1 MFNNRSL
8 AFKLSFYILSCVI
21 VIAGIVTFKNS
32 IYTGEVLLGNIQES
46 ARNLCDSTVNQ
57 IDQTFLAAA
66 EKAKDMA
73 LVMENLKPTDPQL
86 KSLMSDFLE
95 NSDSSIFGSAV
106 AFEPNRFQS
115 GRLYYSPYV
124 FRDGDEVKFQYLGG
138 KDYQYFYM
146 DWYQIPKQLQR
157 PIWSEPYFD
166 EGGGEVL
173 MTTYSCP
180 FYRNRNG
187 HRVFEGVVTVDIS
200 LSKLQKLVDHM
211 KLYDQGYGFL
221 VSKFGR
227 IITHPD
233 VSLIMNHTLYS
244 LAEENKGFAHIRKVA
259 DDMIAGKTG
268 FIPYKSMTLGTDC
281 ILCYLPLKSND
292 WSLGIVIPK
301 KELLKG
307 VNKLNRQVAIMWG
320 FGLIALL
327 IVIFA
332 VSYSITMPLKTL
344 TKATE
349 AIGHGELT
357 RPVPEIGGSYEM
369 HQLAE
374 AFHYMQ
380 KDLLEH
386 IEHLKQTTAE
396 KEKIESE
403 LSIAKQIQLSII
415 PKIFP
420 PFPDRKE
427 LNLFAVLESAKAV
440 GGDLY
445 NFFFIDD
452 DNLCF
457 AVGDVSGKG
466 VPASLL
472 MAVTQTLLKA
482 TATDKLNPGQI
493 VTAMNNSLSED
504 NEMCMFVTYFLGIL
518 NIKTGELKYCNAGH
532 NPPFILKASG
542 SISKISNIHGIPMG
556 VMENNE
562 YGFSTLIIHAGDG
575 FISYTDGVTE
585 AMNKKNEEYTEDRLV
600 EVLDRM
606 SGSDSKQI
614 VQNVMGSVKV
624 FTDGYEQSD
633 DITIL
638 ALRYN
643 G

>member
-21 VIAGIVTFKNS
+21 IIAGFVTFKNS
-32 IYTGEVLLGNIQES
+32 VYTGNVMLKGVEEC
-46 ARNLCDSTVNQ
+46 ARNLCEATVNKL
-57 IDQTFLAAA
+57 DQTFLAAA
-66 EKAKDMA
+66 EKANDMA
-73 LVMENLKPTDPQL
+73 LVMESMRPTDSQL
-86 KSLMSDFLE
+86 KSLMSDFLKGS
-95 NSDSSIFGSAV
+95 NSNIFGSAV
-106 AFEPNRFQS
+106 AFEPNRFQP

-124 FRDGDEVKFQYLGG
+124 SRDGDKVAFQYLGG
-138 KDYQYFYM
+138 KNYQYFYM

-166 EGGGEVL
+166 EGGGNVL

-180 FYRNRNG
+180 FYRTRNG
-187 HRVFEGVVTVDIS
+187 KRIFEGVVTVDIS
-200 LSKLQKLVDHM
+200 LSKLQKLVDRM
-211 KLYDQGYGFL
+211 RLYDKGYGFL
-221 VSKFGR
+221 ISKFGR

-244 LAEENKGFAHIRKVA
+244 LAEEHKDLSKIKEIA
-259 DDMIAGKTG
+259 DAMIAGKTG
-268 FIPYKSMTLGTDC
+268 FVPYKSLILGEDC
-281 ILCYLPLKSND
+281 MLCYLPLKSND

-307 VNKLNRQVAIMWG
+307 LTKLNQKIAIMWG
-320 FGLIALL
+320 VGLIALL
-327 IVIFA
+327 IVIFV
-332 VSYSITMPLKTL
+332 VSYSITIPLKTL
-344 TKATE
+344 TKATKV
-349 AIGHGELT
+349 IGHGDFTQHL
-357 RPVPEIGGSYEM
+357 PEIDGSYEM

-374 AFHYMQ
+374 AFYSMQ
-380 KDLLEH
+380 KALMEH
-386 IEHLKQTTAE
+386 IENLKRTTAE

-403 LSIAKQIQLSII
+403 LTIARQIQLSII

-420 PFPDRKE
+420 PFPERKE
-427 LNLFAVLESAKAV
+427 LNLFAILESAKAV

-445 NFFFIDD
+445 NFFFLDD

-482 TATDKLNPGQI
+482 TASIKLTPGEI
-493 VTAMNNSLSED
+493 LTSMNHSLSQD
-504 NEMCMFVTYFLGIL
+504 NEMCMFVTYFLAIF
-518 NIKTGELKYCNAGH
+518 NIKTGELTYSNAGH
-532 NPPFILKASG
+532 NPPFILKGSG
-542 SISKISNIHGIPMG
+542 GINKISQIHGIPLG
-556 VMENNE
+556 VMEDIE
-562 YGFSTLIIHAGDG
+562 YGSTTLTLNPGDG

-585 AMNKKNEEYTEDRLV
+585 AMNRKSEEFTEERLV
-600 EVLDRM
+600 EVLENLPD
-606 SGSDSKQI
+606 SDSKQI
-614 VQNVMGSVKV
+614 VQNVLGSVRV
-624 FTDGYEQSD
+624 FTDGHEQSD

-638 ALRYN
+638 AIRYN